1 MKQGLIILALLL
13 TGCSRVEE
21 INEKIDEDEG
31 KFGFERLYTR
41 TSENMVF
48 VCDSELHVE
57 YIVIASSGGSGIGI
71 SPRYD
76 RSGLPKDCYY

>member
-21 INEKIDEDEG
+21 ISEKIDEDEG
-31 KFGFERLYTR
+31 KVGFERLYTR
-41 TSENMVF
+41 TSENIVF

-57 YIVIASSGGSGIGI
+57 YIVIVSSSGGGLGV

-76 RSGLPKDCYY
+76 RLGLPKDCYY